1 MPTTGR
7 SLHQVAAPC
16 QPQTEPRVSST
27 VHAQR
32 RGIAVAEELDSLHA
46 PPTRALSETEDRDTA
61 LTALFLAHHR
71 RLVGLARLLVD
82 DQQTAEDVVQDAFG
96 QLYRRWPWLRD
107 KGAALPYL
115 QVAVTNGA
123 RSALRRRGVRRRADR
138 VDLTD
143 APSAE
148 QTALGSEERRALR
161 ALIAGLPARQREVL
175 VLRYYLDLSEAEI
188 ADSLAISKGSVKQ
201 HAARA
206 LAALSARLEVTS

>member
-1 MPTTGR
+1 M
-7 SLHQVAAPC
+7 
-16 QPQTEPRVSST
+16 
-27 VHAQR
+27 
-32 RGIAVAEELDSLHA
+32 AEELDFRDPPVLQA
-46 PPTRALSETEDRDTA
+46 PTAEEDRDTA
-61 LTALFLAHHR
+61 VTALFLTHHR

-107 KGAALPYL
+107 KGAAVPYL

-123 RSALRRRGVRRRADR
+123 RSALRRRGVRRRGDA
-138 VDLTD
+138 VDVDD

-148 QTALGSEERRALR
+148 QTALGGEDRRALR
-161 ALIAGLPARQREVL
+161 ALIAALPARQRQVL

-188 ADSLAISKGSVKQ
+188 AERLDISKGSVKQ
-201 HAARA
+201 HASRA